1 VVCYG
6 GSEGGFESQLSNAA
20 VLASHG
26 FAVLAQAWISESD
39 AAVNISQVPLER
51 FAAGLN
57 WLTGHRWVDQG
68 RISAMAISRGAE
80 GLLATVS
87 RGLGPAVKAL
97 ILVSPSC
104 VTWQALGSSGE
115 LPDTASWTVGGRPVP
130 WVPLSSGVLMRQ
142 IIRNA
147 WTVGRDISDRR
158 PTLLRL
164 RPAYESSLVAVG
176 LLAHTRSTGSGSAPS
191 AEAAGAVLDATAVP
205 CPILMLA
212 GDDDELW
219 PSVPMARTLAAQRAA
234 AGLDRDDQLV
244 SYDGAGHL
252 IRLGLLP
259 TDAPWTNGI
268 AFGGSREGLAAAQAD
283 ATTRVVSFLQAR
295 AAVSPGSTTRA

>member
-1 VVCYG
+1 
-6 GSEGGFESQLSNAA
+6 
-20 VLASHG
+20 
-26 FAVLAQAWISESD
+26 
-39 AAVNISQVPLER
+39 
-51 FAAGLN
+51 
-57 WLTGHRWVDQG
+57 
-68 RISAMAISRGAE
+68 M
-80 GLLATVS
+80 
-87 RGLGPAVKAL
+87 
-97 ILVSPSC
+97 
-104 VTWQALGSSGE
+104 
-115 LPDTASWTVGGRPVP
+115 
-130 WVPLSSGVLMRQ
+130 
-142 IIRNA
+142 
-147 WTVGRDISDRR
+147 
-158 PTLLRL
+158 
-164 RPAYESSLVAVG
+164 
-176 LLAHTRSTGSGSAPS
+176 
-191 AEAAGAVLDATAVP
+191 LDATAVP